1 MFLSVFFGNGR
12 SSRGDGRTSVW
23 RSNRNTANPRPT
35 TRAATLAA
43 AVPST
48 PSASTPPRPFTSTRP
63 TPTFTAFMARLAP
76 MTSPTRA
83 KLRRRAVMAKN
94 APCKM
99 VVEPTI
105 SRNEEP
111 MPHSV
116 ASMCSHPKN
125 CGQNVNS
132 TAVMSAPRAMFTT
145 SATVAISDI
154 VRLDE
159 AFPSTRV
166 TSTVDA
172 VPMADNAMVMMLSI
186 CSALPTAAAGSV
198 PCGASIIWFTL
209 PTMICMNSS
218 MNSGTDST
226 NTSADE
232 VFSAGARPARALRAS
247 PARRR
252 APCACPQAP
261 CAHPRAP
268 WANAVM
274 DMGFSAPFHHVAP
287 PLRRTRLRSR
297 GVQYTARQHPRY
309 GRASHPRSP
318 HS

>member
-1 MFLSVFFGNGR
+1 
-12 SSRGDGRTSVW
+12 
-23 RSNRNTANPRPT
+23 
-35 TRAATLAA
+35 
-43 AVPST
+43 
-48 PSASTPPRPFTSTRP
+48 
-63 TPTFTAFMARLAP
+63 MARLAP

-83 KLRRRAVMAKN
+83 KLRRSAVMAKN
-94 APCKM
+94 APCRM

-105 SRNEEP
+105 SKNDEP

-116 ASMCSHPKN
+116 ASMCSQLKN
-125 CGQNVNS
+125 CGQNANS
-132 TAVMSAPRAMFTT
+132 TAVMRAPKAMFTT

-172 VPMADNAMVMMLSI
+172 VPMADSAIVMMLSI

-252 APCACPQAP
+252 AFCAFPQAP
-261 CAHPRAP
+261 CARPRAP

-274 DMGFSAPFHHVAP
+274 DMGFSAPLSYEAP
-287 PLRRTRLRSR
+287 AFQQTCSHSR
-297 GVQYTARQHPRY
+297 GVQYTARQHPHD
-309 GRASHPRSP
+309 GHLTHPLFP